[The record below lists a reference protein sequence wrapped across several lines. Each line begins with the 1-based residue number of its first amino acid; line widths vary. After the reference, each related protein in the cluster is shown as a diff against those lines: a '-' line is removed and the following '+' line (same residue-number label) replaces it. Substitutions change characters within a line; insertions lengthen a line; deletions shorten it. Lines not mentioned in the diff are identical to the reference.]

1 MRLSLVSRN
10 LPAIDIPQRNL
21 LVSTSAHPHISHTFR
36 RRAFTLVE
44 LLVVIA
50 IIGVLVALLLP
61 AVQQAREAAR
71 RMQCSNHMKQMILAT
86 HNYHD
91 TFNAFPVS
99 WHRSSEWS
107 AQARI
112 LPFLEQSAIEAHIQY
127 DIHYYQY
134 RSVGDFSDILGPHT
148 SLAGTRVGIF
158 MCPSEINDRPRDIF
172 NNGRPDYYPLNYAVN
187 QGTWFVFDGT
197 QGGNGAFTPM
207 NNTRMADFID
217 GTSNTMA
224 FAEVKAY
231 TPYERDQKIF
241 SSSDIQP
248 LPGVEAVANHLQS
261 SGSLLETGHTEWCD
275 GLVHQSGMTAF
286 FPPNTEFL
294 IDGRRVGADF
304 TNNRER
310 FDGHDTNPGVAAITA
325 RSYHPGV
332 VNVSFMD
339 GSVTRVSDTVDLL
352 VYRGLAT
359 RNGREVSGRGDL

>member
-1 MRLSLVSRN
+1 MPTNAHGYPN
-10 LPAIDIPQRNL
+10 LAF
-21 LVSTSAHPHISHTFR
+21 SHR
-36 RRAFTLVE
+36 RGFTLVE

-99 WHRSSEWS
+99 WQADSQWS
-107 AQARI
+107 AQARL
-112 LPFLEQSAIEAHIQY
+112 LPYLEQSNIETHIQY
-127 DIHYYQY
+127 DIPYGEYGSEGAY
-134 RSVGDFSDILGPHT
+134 ANILGTGT

-158 MCPSEINDRPRDIF
+158 MCPSEINDRERDGTE
-172 NNGRPDYYPLNYAVN
+172 NGQADYYPLNYAVN
-187 QGTWFVFDGT
+187 MGTWMVFNGT
-197 QGGNGAFTPM
+197 QGGNGAFTPAR
-207 NNTRMADFID
+207 NTRMADFID

-224 FAEVKAY
+224 FGEVKAY
-231 TPYERDQKIF
+231 TRYDRDQSTF
-241 SSSDIQP
+241 SSSDVNP
-248 LPGVEAVANHLQS
+248 LPGLDTVTNYIQGAVTIGTRTS
-261 SGSLLETGHTEWCD
+261 GHTEWVD
-275 GLVHQSGMTAF
+275 GLVHQAGMTAF
-286 FPPNTEFL
+286 FPPNTDFL
-294 IDGRRVGADF
+294 IEGQRIPADF

-310 FDGHDTNPGVAAITA
+310 NGGLDSSPTVAAITA
-325 RSYHPGV
+325 RSFHPGV

-359 RNGREVSGRGDL
+359 RNGREISGRGDL

>member
-1 MRLSLVSRN
+1 VS
-10 LPAIDIPQRNL
+10 A
-21 LVSTSAHPHISHTFR
+21 STHPYIAHAFR

-112 LPFLEQSAIEAHIQY
+112 LPFLEQSAIEALIQY
-127 DIHYYQY
+127 DVHYYEY
-134 RSVGDFSDILGPHT
+134 RSDGIYADILGPHT
-148 SLAGTRVGIF
+148 SLAGTRIGIY
-158 MCPSEINDRPRDIF
+158 MCPSEVNDRPRD
-172 NNGRPDYYPLNYAVN
+172 NNGNGRPDYYPLNYAVN

-207 NNTRMADFID
+207 RNTRMADFID

-224 FAEVKAY
+224 FAEVKSY
-231 TPYERDQKIF
+231 TLYERDQQTF
-241 SSSDIQP
+241 SSSDIDP
-248 LPGVEAVANHLQS
+248 LPSVAAITNHIQSAVTLSTRNS
-261 SGSLLETGHTEWCD
+261 GHTEWCD

-286 FPPNTEFL
+286 FAPNTDFL
-294 IDGRRVGADF
+294 IEGRRVPADF

-310 FDGHDTNPGVAAITA
+310 RDGHNTNPGVAAITA

-339 GSVTRVSDTVDLL
+339 GSVSRVSDTVDLL

-359 RNGREVSGRGDL
+359 RNGREVFGRGDL

>member
-1 MRLSLVSRN
+1 MSNLSDPV
-10 LPAIDIPQRNL
+10 PKFPFHD
-21 LVSTSAHPHISHTFR
+21 

-99 WHRSSEWS
+99 WHRGSEWS

-112 LPFLEQSAIEAHIQY
+112 LPFLEQSAIETHIQY
-127 DIHYYQY
+127 DVHYYEY
-134 RSVGDFSDILGPHT
+134 RSDGLYADILGTGT
-148 SLAGTRVGIF
+148 SLSGTRVGIY
-158 MCPSEINDRPRDIF
+158 MCPSEVNDRPRD
-172 NNGRPDYYPLNYAVN
+172 NNGNGRPDYYPLNYAVN
-187 QGTWFVFDGT
+187 HGTWFVFDGS

-207 NNTRMADFID
+207 RNTRMADFID

-224 FAEVKAY
+224 FAEVKSY
-231 TPYERDQKIF
+231 TLYDRDQKTF
-241 SSSDIQP
+241 STSDINP
-248 LPGVEAVANHLQS
+248 LPSVDAVTNYIQDAV
-261 SGSLLETGHTEWCD
+261 SLSARDSGHTEWCD

-286 FPPNTEFL
+286 FAPNTDFL
-294 IDGRRVGADF
+294 IEGRMVPADF

-310 FDGHDTNPGVAAITA
+310 FDGHDTSPGVAAITA

-339 GSVTRVSDTVDLL
+339 GSVSRVSETVDLL

-359 RNGREVSGRGDL
+359 RYGREISGRGNL